1 MRSFSDPFSGAWHSE
16 NMEAIVS
23 DTQSLSESELIRQHQ
38 AGLWRYLRFLGCSD
52 HEAEDLVQET
62 FLKVLR
68 QSFEQ
73 RSSAETAAYLR
84 TVAKNLFLMAMRKAD
99 RSPAFC
105 DLELA
110 DTVWAEFARHDG
122 GQGHLDLL
130 RECLDGLPPKSRQAI
145 DLRYLEE
152 RSREEMADSLE
163 MTLDGVKSLLRRLRT
178 SLREC
183 VQRKQSSDHRSF
195 S

>member
-1 MRSFSDPFSGAWHSE
+1 
-16 NMEAIVS
+16 MEAIV
-23 DTQSLSESELIRQHQ
+23 TEPQSLSPSELIRQHQ
-38 AGLWRYLRFLGCSD
+38 TGLWRYLRFLGCSA

-62 FLKVLR
+62 FLSVLR

-73 RSSAETAAYLR
+73 RSSTETAAYLR

-99 RSPAFC
+99 RAPAFC

-110 DTVWAEFARHDG
+110 DTVWAEFAQQDG
-122 GQGHLDLL
+122 GQRHLDLL
-130 RECLDGLPPKSRQAI
+130 RDCLEALPQKSRQAI
-145 DLRYLEE
+145 NLRYRDEQ
-152 RSREEMADSLE
+152 SREEMAVSLE
-163 MTLDGVKSLLRRLRT
+163 MTLDGVKSLLRRIRT

-183 VQRKQSSDHRSF
+183 VQRKQSAEHRSY